1 MNALFLFLALSFSY
15 VPSDSNV
22 VQIHNLSNA
31 YRVKKHRDS
40 LVLDSTLCAIALQ
53 HSQNMAKGKVRFGH
67 GGFKQRLEQA
77 IGAGI
82 ASSLGENVFMSSGIS
97 SPEEALEAWID
108 SKGHRENLQ
117 DRSWK
122 KVGYGISVAKDG
134 RTYYTQ
140 LFSD

>member
-1 MNALFLFLALSFSY
+1 MNALFLFLTLSFSY

-22 VQIHNLSNA
+22 MQIHDLSNA

-40 LVLDSTLCAIALQ
+40 LVLDSTLCAIALE

-67 GGFKQRLEQA
+67 GGFNKRLEKA
-77 IGAGI
+77 VGAGI
-82 ASSLGENVFMSSGIS
+82 ASSLGENVFMSSGECT
-97 SPEEALEAWID
+97 PAEALEAWID

-117 DRSWK
+117 DKGWK
-122 KVGYGISVAKDG
+122 KVGYGIAIAKDG